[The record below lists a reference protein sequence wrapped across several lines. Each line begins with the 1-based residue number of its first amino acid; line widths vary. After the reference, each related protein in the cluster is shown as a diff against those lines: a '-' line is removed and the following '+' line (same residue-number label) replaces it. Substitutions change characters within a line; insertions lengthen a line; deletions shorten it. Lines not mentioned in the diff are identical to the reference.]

1 MSKVT
6 ITIEFD
12 DGAQVTTTVAGEN
25 ITHNLQA
32 AIQSVTVA
40 ANARH
45 GVTPDPE
52 ALARTEAFRRLVDQ
66 HSAEQPPEEAAEPA

>member
-12 DGAQVTTTVAGEN
+12 DDAQVTTTVAGEN

-52 ALARTEAFRRLVDQ
+52 ALARAERFRHLIEQQPSD
-66 HSAEQPPEEAAEPA
+66 QPPEEAAEPA